1 VGGEAV
7 LPKRKDGEGGDGSTG
22 VTSAQAKR
30 GRGWARKKKCRGR
43 EIQPRWEGLTKK
55 ERWEGRV

>member
-43 EIQPRWEGLTKK
+43 EIQPR
-55 ERWEGRV
+55 RV